1 MHLLIGRRKEREGVA
16 WKEDSPSQPHT
27 PGGSGTPTRVREV
40 ADTID
45 DILENA
51 DRALEKVTTDQ
62 QAVQSDVE
70 KVVALLNQVS
80 DMLLAV
86 YAQTNTENARGPPS

>member
-1 MHLLIGRRKEREGVA
+1 MLIGRRKEREGSMR
-16 WKEDSPSQPHT
+16 KEDSPTQPQT

-45 DILENA
+45 DLLEHA
-51 DRALEKVTTDQ
+51 DRALEKVASDQ

-80 DMLLAV
+80 DALLFTCV
-86 YAQTNTENARGPPS
+86 RS